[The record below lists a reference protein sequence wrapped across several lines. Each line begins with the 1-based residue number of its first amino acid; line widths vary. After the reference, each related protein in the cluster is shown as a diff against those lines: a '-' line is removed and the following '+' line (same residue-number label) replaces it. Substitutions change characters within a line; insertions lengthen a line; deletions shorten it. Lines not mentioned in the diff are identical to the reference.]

1 MGLFGTDF
9 SLGDVG
15 AAVQGIGSLFGA
27 SSQDKA
33 NRRNEEAN
41 RAFQQQLLN
50 RQDVGTEDPFGTT
63 VSRTGGGP
71 LKTSLVGGTREA
83 ADLGLENVLGQERAK
98 LPGVEAGG
106 QLIKDVATRLP
117 PPRAPLTLDQARGV
131 VGRDDAAIADAII
144 KPASQNAAML
154 DARMRRGMSSAGNIV
169 NRFNE
174 RILPQIKLGGEQ
186 RAMDLE
192 SKERQRLGSEL
203 TTAQAL
209 MMDPRFAPTIPGTT
223 GVGEIAQ
230 AGAMIPKP
238 VDTSPSY
245 TGTAGLYGIG
255 NTLRDI
261 QSRQDMVAA
270 NQKNEAFRMAL
281 LNRLNLDQGGGG
293 QADILGGT
301 S

>member
-1 MGLFGTDF
+1 MPL

-15 AAVQGIGSLFGA
+15 AIAQGAGSLFGA
-27 SSQDKA
+27 FSQDKA
-33 NRRNEEAN
+33 NKRNEEAN
-41 RAFQQQLLN
+41 REFQQQLLK

-106 QLIKDVATRLP
+106 RLIGQIADRLP
-117 PPRAPLTLDQARGV
+117 PPRAPLSLDQARGV

-169 NRFNE
+169 SRFNE

-230 AGAMIPKP
+230 AGAMIPRP
-238 VDTSPSY
+238 IDTSPSY
-245 TGTAGLYGIG
+245 AGTMGFQGVG
-255 NTLRDI
+255 NALRDI

-281 LNRLNLDQGGGG
+281 MDRLVKDQGPGSGSHLLTG
-293 QADILGGT
+293 
-301 S
+301 